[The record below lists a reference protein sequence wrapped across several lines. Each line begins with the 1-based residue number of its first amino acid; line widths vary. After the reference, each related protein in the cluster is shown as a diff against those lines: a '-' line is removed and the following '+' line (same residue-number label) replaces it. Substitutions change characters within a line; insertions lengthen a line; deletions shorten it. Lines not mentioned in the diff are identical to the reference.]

1 MFPGKCAKIPTFFSQ
16 NNSEIM
22 KKSVEFS
29 KEAITVIESGKKVVG
44 QVYKDQATGKIVFEK
59 FKQGHRQKDRTLM
72 VHESGWLKESKTRIK
87 FFSSVK
93 KAAGAKCICRAMDRD
108 LCISMDVIERELN
121 QNC

>member
-1 MFPGKCAKIPTFFSQ
+1 VFINKA
-16 NNSEIM
+16 
-22 KKSVEFS
+22 
-29 KEAITVIESGKKVVG
+29 SGKLTFV
-44 QVYKDQATGKIVFEK
+44 Q
-59 FKQGHRQKDRTLM
+59 FKRGHRQKDRTMM

-121 QNC
+121 KNC